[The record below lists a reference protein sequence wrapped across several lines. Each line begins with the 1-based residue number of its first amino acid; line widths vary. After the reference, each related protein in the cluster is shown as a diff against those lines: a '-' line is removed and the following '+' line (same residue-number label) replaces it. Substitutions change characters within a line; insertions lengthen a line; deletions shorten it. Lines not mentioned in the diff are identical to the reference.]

1 VNKANTIRLAAV
13 PRWLGARPA
22 LVFTRVQIEPSARL
36 PVDLVPPRRQQLVR
50 AQVRLP
56 SLGIS
61 TEPIDQTLLE
71 GWGEQDAGAMAADPS
86 VHWGPCRACQA

>member
-1 VNKANTIRLAAV
+1 MASLDAEVEARGMVKAHRL
-13 PRWLGARPA
+13 
-22 LVFTRVQIEPSARL
+22 QCSARL

-61 TEPIDQTLLE
+61 TELIDQMRLE
-71 GWGEQDAGAMAADPS
+71 GWGEQDSDAMSADPS
-86 VHWGPCRACQA
+86 VHWGPCRACQVCPSTRRVNN

>member
-1 VNKANTIRLAAV
+1 MASLDDEVEARGMVKAHRL
-13 PRWLGARPA
+13 
-22 LVFTRVQIEPSARL
+22 QSSARL

-61 TEPIDQTLLE
+61 TELIDQMRLE
-71 GWGEQDAGAMAADPS
+71 GWGEQDADAMAADPS